1 MVPTSRL
8 GGDGGPVTVS
18 KPAFVRTHVLGCPV
32 DVVNMSQ
39 AVAALIELVEA
50 HRANPSRPPALVI
63 TLNPEMVMLA
73 RRDQQFR
80 QATEAA
86 ALLVP
91 DGIGLVRAL
100 RRRGHPGAVRV
111 GGTDMLTTYLPHAAR
126 LGHRIAFAGAGPG
139 VAQEARRRLVE
150 RTPGLQIV
158 ATDAGAPDEALAE
171 RLRPARPDVVWS
183 AFGQGRQERFVL
195 EHVGAIGAGVGI
207 GVGGALDYFS
217 GRTPRA
223 PAVLRNAGLEW
234 AWRLV
239 LQPWRLRRQL
249 VLPKFWL
256 LERAEAVRRGAKA
269 GVGAR

>member
-1 MVPTSRL
+1 M
-8 GGDGGPVTVS
+8 S

-32 DVVNMSQ
+32 DVVNMAQ
-39 AVAALIELVEA
+39 AVAALVDLVEA

-73 RRDQQFR
+73 RRDPEFR
-80 QATEAA
+80 RATEAA

-100 RRRGHPGAVRV
+100 RRRGHRGAARV
-111 GGTDMLTTYLPHAAR
+111 GGTDMLATYLPHAAR

-139 VAQEARRRLVE
+139 VGAEAARRLVE

-158 ATDAGAPDEALAE
+158 ATDAGRPDAALAD
-171 RLRPARPDVVWS
+171 RLRPARPDMVWS

-195 EHVGAIGAGVGI
+195 EFLGAAGCGVGI

-217 GRTPRA
+217 GRTSRA
-223 PAVLRNAGLEW
+223 PAVLRSAGLEW

-256 LERAEAVRRGAKA
+256 LERAEATRRGSRA
-269 GVGAR
+269 GDAR